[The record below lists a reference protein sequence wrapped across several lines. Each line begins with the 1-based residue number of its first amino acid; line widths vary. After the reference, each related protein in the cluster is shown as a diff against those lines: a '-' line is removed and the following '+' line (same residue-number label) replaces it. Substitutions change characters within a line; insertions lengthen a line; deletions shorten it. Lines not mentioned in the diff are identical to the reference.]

1 MNTSFYDRCFQE
13 SLDTLHVQKRYRTFK
28 TLARN
33 SEQYPQA
40 FWYTG
45 HEKRPITVWC
55 SNDYL
60 GMSCHP
66 AVVNALCETAL
77 QTGVGA
83 GGTRN
88 ISGTNRPLVMLEES
102 LAKLHKTESALVFT
116 SGYVANETGIA
127 TLAQFLPNVVLFSD
141 ASNHRSM
148 IEGIRRSGA
157 EKRVFRHNDVA
168 HLESLLATVPKERP
182 KIILFESVYSMGGD
196 VGPIAEI
203 CDLAERYN
211 ALTYLDEVHAV
222 GLYGPRGGGY
232 AEKLGVTH
240 RIDIISGTLAKAFG
254 CIGGY
259 LASRASLLDA
269 IRSYAPGFIF
279 TTALPPPIAAAAL
292 ASVTYLCDHGEEV
305 RKIWWDRVTLAK
317 QKLSRAG
324 LPILSSPT
332 HVIPLMIGD
341 AAMTQKASDLLLEQ
355 HALYAQPIN
364 YPTVPQGTERLRLT
378 PNPLHTPKHID
389 QLTESLL
396 SVWQN
401 LALPLKAPAS
411 YATA

>member
-1 MNTSFYDRCFQE
+1 MNTSFYDSCFQA
-13 SLDTLHVQKRYRTFK
+13 SLDALHAQKRYRTFK
-28 TLARN
+28 TLARD
-33 SEQYPQA
+33 SQHYPQA
-40 FWYTG
+40 LWYSGLDT
-45 HEKRPITVWC
+45 RPITVWC

-66 AVVNALCETAL
+66 AVVGALCETA
-77 QTGVGA
+77 QKIGVGA

-88 ISGTNRPLVMLEES
+88 ISGTNRPLVMLEEA
-102 LAKLHKTESALVFT
+102 LAKLHGTQSALVFT

-127 TLAQFLPNVVLFSD
+127 TLAQLLPNVMLFSD

-148 IEGIRRSGA
+148 IEGIHRSGA
-157 EKRVFRHNDVA
+157 EKVVFRHNDVD
-168 HLESLLATVPKERP
+168 HLESLLAAVPKERP

-196 VGPIAEI
+196 VGPIREI

-222 GLYGPRGGGY
+222 GLYGNRGAGY
-232 AEKLGVTH
+232 AEKLGIAH

-292 ASVTYLCDHGEEV
+292 ASVTYLAEHGEGI
-305 RKIWWDRVTLAK
+305 RKIWWDRVATTK
-317 QKLSRAG
+317 QKLSAAD
-324 LPILSSPT
+324 LPIYTSPT
-332 HVIPLMIGD
+332 HVIPLIIGD
-341 AAMTQKASDLLLEQ
+341 PEMTQKASDLLLEK

-378 PNPLHTPKHID
+378 PTPLHTHGHID
-389 QLTESLL
+389 QLTESLR
-396 SVWQN
+396 SVWQK
-401 LALPLKAPAS
+401 LALPLKIHAS
-411 YATA
+411 YAA